1 MKYLQERCDTLVMI
15 VLVNCFVQD
24 LEMLRYQ
31 SWDIMNSI
39 FQSCVNNSNIQETGT
54 PDAEVPEISNGEK
67 AEDKQGEDT
76 AADG

>member
-1 MKYLQERCDTLVMI
+1 
-15 VLVNCFVQD
+15 
-24 LEMLRYQ
+24 
-31 SWDIMNSI
+31 MNSI
-39 FQSCVNNSNIQETGT
+39 FQSCANNSNIQETGT